1 MLLICCEHI
10 RTLSNPVREEVPLK
24 LMWKT
29 SPDTFCRKLVY
40 DSNVSYIVFFLFML
54 HLQRIKRELCIG
66 LRAFIG
72 TQYLSTTT
80 KPFAS

>member
-40 DSNVSYIVFFLFML
+40 DSNVSYIVVVFHVAFAKD
-54 HLQRIKRELCIG
+54 QKRALYRFESFYWNTVLI
-66 LRAFIG
+66 
-72 TQYLSTTT
+72 YNH
-80 KPFAS
+80 